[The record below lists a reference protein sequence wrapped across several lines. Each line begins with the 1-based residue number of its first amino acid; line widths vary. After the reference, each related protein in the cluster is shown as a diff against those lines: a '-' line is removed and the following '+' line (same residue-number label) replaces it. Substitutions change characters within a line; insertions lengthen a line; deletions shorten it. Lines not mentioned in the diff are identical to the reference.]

1 MQGKSTSLRGLF
13 LIAMMVSI
21 SFAGCLEALDTTVQP
36 RASLEAYPLLIQ
48 EGEMVTFDARDSDA
62 IEGIITAYRWD
73 FGDGEKIRNRHWI
86 YLPHL

>member
-1 MQGKSTSLRGLF
+1 MQGKSMPLRGLF

-21 SFAGCLEALDTTVQP
+21 SFAGCLGALDTTVQP

-62 IEGIITAYRWD
+62 IEGVITAYRWD
-73 FGDGEKIRNRHWI
+73 FGDGEPN
-86 YLPHL
+86 PF